1 MYRDELCSVVFV
13 YSRSDA
19 PLFVGVPRT
28 QAWLVQTMPA
38 RLPNSRPG
46 NGKTYFG

>member
-1 MYRDELCSVVFV
+1 MYHDGLCRVAFV
-13 YSRSDA
+13 YSRGDA

-28 QAWLVQTMPA
+28 QAWLKQTVPA

-46 NGKTYFG
+46 NGNTDFR